1 MSMQVILPDSPDRG
15 RRDRAR
21 VDVSAARP
29 APRGS
34 RVLQNGGV
42 PPGRSLLMVTDG
54 VSEAL
59 EDGVSPATRLVSI
72 VRPLVQAGLDDV
84 VAAVLSAT
92 SVKQEASLAPPDDQ
106 TVVAFRLRD

>member
-1 MSMQVILPDSPDRG
+1 
-15 RRDRAR
+15 
-21 VDVSAARP
+21 
-29 APRGS
+29 
-34 RVLQNGGV
+34 
-42 PPGRSLLMVTDG
+42 MVTDG

-106 TVVAFRLRD
+106 TVVAFRLRGLTRRGSRIETPLRASARWYSVR